1 VQAPHRSSPF
11 FAPSTLCSAVT
22 LAGATAIALG
32 CAAPAPVPAAAPA
45 ATVAVAPARD
55 WAAPGERQLGHV
67 RALTLGGENAEA
79 YWAWSGAELIMQAR
93 PAGNGCDRIF
103 RLPIPSPAD
112 AALPTPVPVSSGRGA
127 TTCSYFLPGDKD
139 VIFASTE
146 GGSPACPPRPDHSQG
161 YVWALYPDYDIYK
174 AGTDGAA
181 PRKLTTTPGYDAE
194 GTVCAK
200 DGSIVFTSVRD
211 GDIDL
216 YRMDKDG
223 GNVRRLTH
231 DVGYDGGAFFN
242 SDCTKIVWRASRPKP
257 GQELDD
263 YKRLLAQNLV
273 RPTKLEL
280 YVANADGS
288 DATQVTYLDAAS
300 FGPAWEP
307 GDKRLVFSS
316 NHGDPRGREFDIWA
330 IDVQGTRLERVTTAP
345 GFDGFPLFSPDG
357 KRLAFSSNRATPAGQ
372 HDTNV
377 FLADW
382 QSAPVVVAE
391 ELPADRIAADV
402 RWLADPA
409 REGRG
414 VGTKGLAAAGAYIED
429 RFRALGLEP
438 AGEAGGYRQPFEVR
452 TGVAIGPATHL
463 TIAGTALAAD
473 AFVPAGFSANGKAEG
488 ALVLAGYGLR
498 DKDAGVD
505 DYAHL
510 DVRGK
515 IVVVRRFAPETAA
528 YDTPEKARRAGDLR
542 QKAWLARE
550 HGARAVLV
558 VDLPAR
564 PEKAPADWRPPD
576 EAALGKARPEGYGD
590 AGVPVVMVK
599 RAAIGPIID
608 KLEKKQPV
616 KAEVEVALGFQTEP
630 AFNVVARLRGAQL
643 FKAGPARDSFKK
655 DPEKKIERAIASGAY
670 ANTPRTIVVGAHYDH
685 LGMGDHHS
693 LAPDSH
699 LPHVGADDNA
709 SGTAAMLEV
718 ARQLRSRAGALPV
731 DVVFI
736 AFSGEESGVLGSTQ
750 FTRSPPAGLETAD
763 VRAML
768 NLDMVGRLRDN
779 KVTVFGTS
787 SADEWKTLLEPACAA
802 ARLDCAPI
810 EGGGFGPSD
819 QMPFYAAGVPVVHF
833 FTGSHA
839 DYHKPS
845 DTADKINAAGAG
857 QIAKAVAEL
866 ATSVGAEPGA
876 LAFKKMPMPTPEGD
890 VRSFNASLGTVPD
903 YAGPPGGAR
912 GVLLAG
918 VRAGGAAEKGG
929 LRRGDIL
936 VRLGLHEIG
945 SVEDL
950 MFALNASKPGETV
963 TAVVKRDGHEVHM
976 PVTFTEGRRPK

>member
-1 VQAPHRSSPF
+1 V
-11 FAPSTLCSAVT
+11 
-22 LAGATAIALG
+22 
-32 CAAPAPVPAAAPA
+32 
-45 ATVAVAPARD
+45 RD
-55 WAAPGERQLGHV
+55 WALPAERQLARL

-79 YWAWSGAELIMQAR
+79 YWAWSGNELIMQAR
-93 PAGNGCDRIF
+93 PAGAGCDRIF
-103 RLPIPSPAD
+103 RLPIPAPAD
-112 AALPTPVPVSSGRGA
+112 AALPKPVPVSSGRGA
-127 TTCSYFLPGDKD
+127 TTCSYFLPGDRE

-161 YVWALYPDYDIYK
+161 YVWALYPDYDIYR
-174 AGTDGAA
+174 AGADGSA

-231 DVGYDGGAFFN
+231 EVGYDGGAFFN

-257 GQELDD
+257 GRELED
-263 YKRLLAQNLV
+263 YQRLLGQNLV

-280 YVANADGS
+280 YVANADGT

-300 FGPAWEP
+300 FGPAWVP
-307 GDKRLVFSS
+307 GDQRLVFSS

-330 IDVQGTRLERVTTAP
+330 IDVAGTRLERITTAP

-357 KRLAFSSNRATPAGQ
+357 KHLAFSSNRATPAGQ

-377 FLADW
+377 FVADW
-382 QSAPVVVAE
+382 KDAPVVAAE

-414 VGTKGLAAAGAYIED
+414 VGTKGLAAAGAYVEE

-438 AGEAGGYRQPFEVR
+438 AGDGGAYRQPFEVR
-452 TGVAIGPATHL
+452 TGLAIGPATHL
-463 TIAGTALAAD
+463 QLAGTALASD
-473 AFVPAGFSANGKAEG
+473 AFVPAGFSGNGKAAG
-488 ALVLAGYGLR
+488 TLVLAGYGLR
-498 DKDAGVD
+498 DKAAGID
-505 DYAHL
+505 DYAHV
-510 DVRGK
+510 DARGK
-515 IVVVRRFAPETAA
+515 IVVVRRFAPEGAP

-550 HGARAVLV
+550 RGAKALLV
-558 VDLPAR
+558 VDLPTR
-564 PEKAPADWRPPD
+564 PAKAAADWRPPD
-576 EAALGKARPEGYGD
+576 EAALGKAAPEGYSD
-590 AGVPVVMVK
+590 AGLPVLLVK
-599 RAAIGPIID
+599 RAAIAPLIE
-608 KLEKKQPV
+608 KLEKKQPI
-616 KAEVEVALGFQTEP
+616 KAELEVALGFTTEP
-630 AFNVVARLRGAQL
+630 AFNVVARLPGAPPVGD
-643 FKAGPARDSFKK
+643 KPKGRP
-655 DPEKKIERAIASGAY
+655 
-670 ANTPRTIVVGAHYDH
+670 TIVVGAHYDH
-685 LGMGDHHS
+685 LGLGDRHS

-699 LPHVGADDNA
+699 VPHLGADDNA

-718 ARQLRSRAGALPV
+718 ARQLSAASRAGKLPL
-731 DVVFI
+731 DVVLV
-736 AFSGEESGVLGSTQ
+736 AFSGEESGVLGSTH
-750 FTRSPPAGLETAD
+750 FMRSPPGGLTASD

-779 KVTVFGTS
+779 KVTVFGAD
-787 SADEWKTLLEPACAA
+787 SAAEWKALLAPACAA
-802 ARLDCAPI
+802 ARVDCTAV
-810 EGGGFGPSD
+810 ESGGFGPSD
-819 QMPFYAAGVPVVHF
+819 QMPFFAAGVPVVHF
-833 FTGSHA
+833 FTGTHA

-857 QIAKAVAEL
+857 QIATAVAAL
-866 ATSVGAEPGA
+866 ATGVGEHAAP
-876 LAFKKMPMPTPEGD
+876 LAFKKIQMPSTEGD
-890 VRSFNASLGTVPD
+890 ARSFNASLGTVPD
-903 YAGPPGGAR
+903 YAGPAGGAP

-918 VRAGGAAEKGG
+918 VRPGGAAEKGG

-963 TAVVKRDGHEVHM
+963 TAVVKREGHEVRM
-976 PVTFTEGRRPK
+976 PVTFTEGHKPAK